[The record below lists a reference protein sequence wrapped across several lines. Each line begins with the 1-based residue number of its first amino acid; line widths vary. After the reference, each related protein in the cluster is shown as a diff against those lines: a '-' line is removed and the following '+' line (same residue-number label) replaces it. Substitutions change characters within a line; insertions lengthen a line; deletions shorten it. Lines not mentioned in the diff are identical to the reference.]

1 MSLTLRQFKKWLI
14 GLAILSII
22 TILVSGCVASH
33 TPVITSFQVKPEV
46 VPCGC
51 YEFEC
56 IASDPDGGE
65 LKYEWQVSGGDI
77 SGSETPEVT
86 WVAPEEL
93 GEYTISATV
102 TDEDGNV
109 AVSSSTIT
117 VRENHPPEIILT
129 ACAEWVVPSAS
140 CTIECVASD
149 PDGDNLSYEWL
160 ASGGDISGE
169 GSSVTWSAPD
179 VLGTYNIIILV
190 KDDLGSEATTMVTID
205 VVVNHPPA
213 INSLVAQ
220 YPKLKPAST
229 TAITCTA
236 QDPDGD
242 ELSYAWT
249 ASRGGISAEGSVAIW
264 VAPNCDGSYNITVVV
279 RDGRG
284 GEAEQSV
291 QVEVGCG

>member
-1 MSLTLRQFKKWLI
+1 MSLSSTKLKKWLI
-14 GLAILSII
+14 SLTILGIIAIL
-22 TILVSGCVASH
+22 LSGCVAKH

-65 LKYEWQVSGGDI
+65 LNYEWQVSGGDI
-77 SGSETPEVT
+77 FGSETPEVT

-93 GEYTISATV
+93 GEYTISVTV

-129 ACAEWVVPSAS
+129 SCAEWVVPSAS

-190 KDDLGSEATTMVTID
+190 KDDLGSEATTMVIID
-205 VVVNHPPA
+205 VMVNRPPT
-213 INSLVAQ
+213 IQ
-220 YPKLKPAST
+220 KLIATFPRLRPTSST
-229 TAITCTA
+229 TIQCTA

-242 ELSYAWT
+242 ALSYTWT
-249 ASRGGISAEGSVAIW
+249 ASRGGISAEGPVAIW

-279 RDGRG
+279 RDGKG

-291 QVEVGCG
+291 EIKVGCG